1 MNSENKKKKNVGL
14 LVGCILLLIVIIVII
29 CFIFLKTRSY
39 AISFDTDGGTVI
51 ESIKVKN
58 NEIVKLPDEPTKDDY
73 VFAGWADK
81 DDNYVLSGT
90 KITGNMT
97 LKAIWIKK
105 DKKMFTITFNSEDEE
120 TIGKIVIE
128 DNYITKLPKTPKKEG
143 YVFVGWVNEN
153 NEIIQIG
160 SYIKEN
166 ITVKELWRE
175 KNKTTNKITF
185 NTDGGNNIE
194 ELLVES
200 NKNITLPIEPVK
212 DGYIFKGWQDQ
223 FGNII
228 DKDTIITKDLVLIA
242 IWKKPYVCPKDCTPI
257 GDGSTCKREKTTNL
271 VTTYSCPSGY
281 TLFNG
286 KCLNFNNKYFSE
298 NQSSDKSWT
307 GCKGNDY
314 RYDEI
319 IGGGVIAYCLK
330 QTDKIASKNCPSG
343 YTKDGTNCKKTEI
356 VNCPI
361 ETD

>member
-1 MNSENKKKKNVGL
+1 MGF
-14 LVGCILLLIVIIVII
+14 LVRCILLLIVIIVVI

-39 AISFDTDGGTVI
+39 TVLFDTDGGTVI
-51 ESIKVKN
+51 EGIKVKN
-58 NEIVKLPDEPTKDDY
+58 NEIVKLPDEPTKYDY

-97 LKAIWIKK
+97 LKAVWIKK

-143 YVFVGWVNEN
+143 YVFVGWINEN
-153 NEIIQIG
+153 NEIIQFG

-281 TLFNG
+281 T
-286 KCLNFNNKYFSE
+286 
-298 NQSSDKSWT
+298 
-307 GCKGNDY
+307 
-314 RYDEI
+314 
-319 IGGGVIAYCLK
+319 
-330 QTDKIASKNCPSG
+330 
-343 YTKDGTNCKKTEI
+343 KDGTNCKKTEI